1 MSAGLGSAE
10 FHVLDALLQEAL
22 DLDAEARAVWLRRLA
37 AQQPDRASRLRSM
50 LDAAHDEGGGH
61 LDRVLDQSL
70 WSALAGDSASGQR
83 FGAWLVVATLAHGGM
98 ARVLLAERA
107 DGAFV
112 AHAAIKCLWPGLAT
126 PGLIA
131 RFEQERQILARLQDP
146 RIARLLDGGVREDGI
161 PWLALEFVDGV
172 SIDAH
177 CDSKFLDVDARIAL
191 WLDVAAAVA
200 TAHRHLV
207 VHRDLKPSNVLVSRA
222 GAVKL
227 LDFGIAKLL
236 EPEDFPHAAPPTQQE
251 GRALTRDYASPEQLR
266 GEDVTTASDVYQL
279 GLLLYELVTGL
290 QPFRSGSVRER
301 ERNVL
306 ESEPPLASQ
315 AVGMGT
321 DAAVRASARATS
333 PARLARRMRGD
344 FDAILATALAKDAR
358 LRYPSVE
365 SLCEDIARW
374 QHSVPVVARRTGPL
388 RRTGKW
394 IQRNALAVAA
404 ATVVLVIA
412 IAYAATASIQANA
425 IAEEAALNRAVR
437 DYLVQWMRQAD
448 PAATSGRDPSSNEM
462 LAAGLERARS
472 DLVDQP
478 ELKAEILLIVGEIHM
493 ARGEFSLAGPVLR
506 EADAIYRQL
515 PDMKPELRGRS
526 TQGLA
531 TWLHLTGH
539 YDEAEE
545 TFRLALRERVEAL
558 GERAE
563 ASLRVRQEF
572 ADMMH
577 TRGRYAESVDL
588 LERALTDAR
597 ATLGPGDLLTQR
609 IARNLADVLRDYG
622 RYADASSHYEFACP
636 ALRAAHGEW
645 SVDTIVCELGLGRH
659 LLEGGHVDEG
669 AAMLQ
674 TSISRYAQLKVAHA
688 SAVSYYERPLA
699 QVDEARGAF
708 VEAEQRLVRLSDAI
722 SADYPPEHLL
732 FGYMALDRAFLA
744 LARNDDLQAM
754 GFLEIAERSF
764 ASVQADG
771 HPRLIEIRLGQALV
785 ARRAGDEA
793 ESIRLLD
800 EARAQAQRDLDPG
813 HMLFEAIALAGSE
826 GCPQSGR
833 GMRGLVVT
841 RVCRAIQS
849 GAGQG
854 LAGQGAGL

>member
-1 MSAGLGSAE
+1 MIAELSSAE
-10 FHVLDALLQEAL
+10 FQALDTLLREAL
-22 DLDAEARAVWLRRLA
+22 DLDDEARAVWLRRLA
-37 AQQPDRASRLRSM
+37 AQQPDRAARLRNM
-50 LDAAHDEGGGH
+50 LAAAHEEGGCR

-83 FGAWLVVATLAHGGM
+83 FGSWLVVATLAHGGM

-161 PWLALEFVDGV
+161 PWLALEFVDGI

-177 CDSKFLDVDARIAL
+177 CDSHQLHFDARINL

-236 EPEDFPHAAPPTQQE
+236 EPEDFPHAAPPTQLE
-251 GRALTRDYASPEQLR
+251 GRALTREYASPEQLR

-279 GLLLYELVTGL
+279 GLLLYELVTGV
-290 QPFRSGSVRER
+290 QPFRSGSAMAR

-306 ESEPPLASQ
+306 EIEPALASHAAYQ
-315 AVGMGT
+315 GS
-321 DAAVRASARATS
+321 DAAIRASARSTT
-333 PARLARRMRGD
+333 PARLARRMSGD
-344 FDAILATALAKDAR
+344 FDAILATALSKDAR
-358 LRYPSVE
+358 RRYPSVE

-374 QHSVPVVARRTGPL
+374 QRAVPVLARRTGPL
-388 RRTGKW
+388 RRAGKW

-412 IAYAATASIQANA
+412 VAYAVTASIQAHA

-437 DYLVQWMRQAD
+437 GYLVNWMRQAD
-448 PAATSGRDPSSNEM
+448 PAATAGRDPSSNEM
-462 LAAGLERARS
+462 LATGLERARS

-478 ELKAEILLIVGEIHM
+478 ELKAEVLSIVGEIHM
-493 ARGEFSLAGPVLR
+493 TRGEYMLAGPVLR

-531 TWLHLTGH
+531 NWLHMTGH
-539 YDEAEE
+539 YVEAEE
-545 TFRLALRERVEAL
+545 TFRLALRERIDAL
-558 GERAE
+558 GERAH
-563 ASLRVRQEF
+563 ASLQVRLEF

-588 LERALTDAR
+588 LERALADAR
-597 ATLGPGDLLTQR
+597 ATFGPDNILTQR

-622 RYADASSHYEFACP
+622 RYADASSHYAFACP
-636 ALRAAHGEW
+636 ALRAAHGDW
-645 SVDTIVCELGLGRH
+645 SVDTIICELGLGRH
-659 LLEGGHVDEG
+659 MLEGGQVDEG
-669 AAMLQ
+669 AEMLRA
-674 TSISRYAQLKVAHA
+674 SISRYSQLKIVHT

-708 VEAEQRLVRLSDAI
+708 AEAEQRLVRLTDAI
-722 SADYPPEHLL
+722 SPDYPPEHLL
-732 FGYMALDRAFLA
+732 FGYLALDRAYVA
-744 LARNDDLQAM
+744 LARNDDVQAS
-754 GFLEIAERSF
+754 GFFAIAERSF

-771 HPRLIEIRLGQALV
+771 HPRLIEIRLGQALI
-785 ARRAGDEA
+785 ARRAGDEP
-793 ESIRLLD
+793 ESTRLLD
-800 EARAQAQRDLDPG
+800 DVRVQAHRDLDPG
-813 HMLFEAIALAGSE
+813 HLLFEAIALASTE
-826 GCPQSGR
+826 SCPQNSR
-833 GMRGLVVT
+833 EMRGLVVI
-841 RVCRAIQS
+841 RVCRA
-849 GAGQG
+849 
-854 LAGQGAGL
+854 L